1 MSPKYVHIN
10 LYDIWESFGRPLGA
24 IWTTSGCDLDDIWES
39 FGRHLGIIWKAYAI
53 DVDDIWGSFVVI
65 HFLQDEKKEGWRCCR
80 LLQPPMH
87 MLCRLLQPS
96 NKPYMQENAMS
107 HSCFSRC
114 RGSVGWYLEIN
125 LTNCFKVVSFVHFE
139 VWVRS
144 HLEVKVRWTPAVTA
158 SECTAVD
165 PDTPPSMTMPPV
177 YEPYYDFFES
187 AKIT

>member
-1 MSPKYVHIN
+1 MHVYVRDIHMGIIWPTSAN
-10 LYDIWESFGRPLGA
+10 HLDDIWVSFGKHMRLM
-24 IWTTSGCDLDDIWES
+24 WTTSGD
-39 FGRHLGIIWKAYAI
+39 HLLLFISCKM
-53 DVDDIWGSFVVI
+53 
-65 HFLQDEKKEGWRCCR
+65 KKEGWRCCR

-87 MLCRLLQPS
+87 ILCRLLQPS
-96 NKPYMQENAMS
+96 NKPCMQENAMS

-165 PDTPPSMTMPPV
+165 PDTPHRWPCRRFINHTAVFSN
-177 YEPYYDFFES
+177 
-187 AKIT
+187 